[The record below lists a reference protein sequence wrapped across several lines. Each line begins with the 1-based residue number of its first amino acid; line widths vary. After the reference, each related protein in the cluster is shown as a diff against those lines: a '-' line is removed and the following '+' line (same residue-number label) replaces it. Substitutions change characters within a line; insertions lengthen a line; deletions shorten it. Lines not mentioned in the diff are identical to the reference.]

1 MAEIKSRSY
10 GIVPVAI
17 GLNGE
22 HMFLILRAFNNWDF
36 PKGGPDDGEQ
46 PIQTAI
52 REFTEETGIPNI
64 DLKWGADFKETE
76 IYSKSKVAAYF
87 IGSVTQ
93 QEITLPINPELGK
106 PEHDEYRW
114 VEKSEARKLLPA
126 RLLPIL
132 EWAATKIIDGKSYD
146 QS

>member
-1 MAEIKSRSY
+1 MLLAEIKSRSY
-10 GIVPVAI
+10 GIIPVAI
-17 GLNGE
+17 GINGE
-22 HMFLILRAFNNWDF
+22 YLFLILRAFKNWDF
-36 PKGGPDDGEQ
+36 PKGGPDAGEQ

-52 REFTEETGIPNI
+52 REFTEETGILNI

-87 IGSVTQ
+87 IGSVTH
-93 QEITLPINPELGK
+93 QEITLPVNLELGK

-114 VEKSEARKLLPA
+114 VEKSEASKLLPA

-132 EWAATKIIDGKSYD
+132 EWAITKIND
-146 QS
+146 

>member
-17 GLNGE
+17 DANGE
-22 HMFLILRAFNNWDF
+22 HVFLILRAFKNWDF

-64 DLKWGADFKETE
+64 DLKWGDTFKETE

-87 IGSVTQ
+87 LGSTTQ

-114 VEKSEARKLLPA
+114 TTKSEAAQLLPN

-132 EWAATKIIDGKSYD
+132 VWAD
-146 QS
+146 QQINS

>member
-10 GIVPVAI
+10 GIVPVSISA
-17 GLNGE
+17 NGE
-22 HMFLILRAFNNWDF
+22 HKFLVLRAFKNWDF

-46 PIQTAI
+46 PIQTAV
-52 REFTEETGIPNI
+52 REFIEETGISHI
-64 DLKWGADFKETE
+64 DLKWGSDSKETV

-114 VEKSEARKLLPA
+114 VEKFEAAKLLPA

-132 EWAATKIIDGKSYD
+132 EWALTKTTDGKSYD
-146 QS
+146 ES

>member
-10 GIVPVAI
+10 GIIPVSI
-17 GLNGE
+17 GTNGD
-22 HMFLILRAFNNWDF
+22 HMFLILRAYKNWDF
-36 PKGGPDDGEQ
+36 PKGGPDDDEE
-46 PIQTAI
+46 PIKTAI

-76 IYSKSKVAAYF
+76 IYSKGKVAAYF
-87 IGSVTQ
+87 LGSVAQ
-93 QEITLPINPELGK
+93 QEIILPINPELGK

-114 VEKSEARKLLPA
+114 ATKSEAAQILPS

-132 EWAATKIIDGKSYD
+132 EWAD
-146 QS
+146 QQINS

>member
-1 MAEIKSRSY
+1 VAEIKSRSY

-17 GLNGE
+17 GIKGE
-22 HMFLILRAFNNWDF
+22 HIFLILRAFKNWDF

-87 IGSVTQ
+87 VGSVTQ
-93 QEITLPINPELGK
+93 QEIALPINPELGK

-114 VEKSEARKLLPA
+114 ATKSEAAQILPP

-132 EWAATKIIDGKSYD
+132 EWAD
-146 QS
+146 QQINP